1 MEVRKANLF
10 FLWIIILLIFAQFF
24 LGIGLEHLG
33 IPENYWGLF
42 LEFGV
47 LFIPAIIYLVVTKKP
62 IKETL
67 RLNPINMKSIAIII
81 IIAIIA
87 QPLMMFLSVF
97 SQLLFHNYVA
107 DAVKEMSSLPYVVLM
122 GMMALSPAICEET
135 VMRGV
140 ILSGYRKVD
149 IRKAALMNGFLFGIF
164 HLGPQQFLYA
174 FALGAVFVYLVEA
187 TNSIFASMLCH
198 FLINGFSTTLAWIV
212 GKFSDNKT
220 EKTTEF
226 SSLDPSVIIGTLVFL
241 FILAL
246 IFTSLLVLVIRELDK
261 TNNGRLSDRKL
272 EATSFKENSKITK
285 LMNWPVYVAITIYLI
300 FTTLVLLL
308 Q

>member
-24 LGIGLEHLG
+24 MGIVLEYLG
-33 IPENYWGLF
+33 IPQNYWGLF

-81 IIAIIA
+81 IIAILA
-87 QPLMMFLSVF
+87 QPLMMFLSIL

-107 DAVKEMSSLPYVVLM
+107 DAVKEMSSLPYIVLM
-122 GMMALSPAICEET
+122 GMMALTPAICEET

-149 IRKAALMNGFLFGIF
+149 IKRAALMNGFLFGLF

-198 FLINGFSTTLAWIV
+198 FLINGFSTT
-212 GKFSDNKT
+212 FSWLVTQFSNNKT

-226 SSLDPSVIIGTLVFL
+226 SSLNPSVIIGTLVFL

-246 IFTSLLVLVIRELDK
+246 IFTALLIWVIRELDK
-261 TNNGRLSDRKL
+261 ANNGRLNERKI
-272 EATSFKENSKITK
+272 EATLLKENSKITK
-285 LMNWPVYVAITIYLI
+285 LMNWPVYVTIVLYLL
-300 FTTLVLLL
+300 FTVTVQLL